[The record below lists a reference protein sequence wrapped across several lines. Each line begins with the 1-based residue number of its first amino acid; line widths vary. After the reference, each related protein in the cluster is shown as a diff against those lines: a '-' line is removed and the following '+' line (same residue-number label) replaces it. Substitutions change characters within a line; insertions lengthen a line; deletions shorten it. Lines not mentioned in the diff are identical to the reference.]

1 MAVFGHVGI
10 LDEKLEL
17 FADYADRCDAFI
29 AANDVAVVGVIAYK
43 LLKDLCS
50 PNLPNTKSYGDLK
63 KLLQD
68 HYSPRPIVI
77 AERHKILDSYP
88 RGERIYIMLHSQ
100 TQKRCGGEHNELIAH
115 TRKLRAI
122 TVNGN
127 HLQRV
132 CRSGGQHGSSENTNT
147 RHRGGLRPNHFKAGH
162 ANTKHVADGNQEAED
177 SVYLDGVQDERYQS
191 EGFGLY
197 NVTSNY
203 SVSPYMIRMSVGKGK
218 ADNISMEIDTGATR
232 STISES
238 AYMSELAN
246 MYPLKKC
253 DFALRS
259 YTVKTKRSKSL
270 GDIGALRKSEIVLP
284 TCQPCDPE
292 GFRELLEKHRKLF
305 SDKDTGIKDFT
316 ASLKLKPNAK
326 STYQKSR
333 AVPYSMVDKVEQEY
347 NRLIEADILTPVT
360 SSKWASPT
368 VHVPKA
374 NGSVRVCGDYKQVN
388 SIIEDDGYTV
398 KNNGQN
404 LPNFLTNVG
413 HVFSNLKSWA
423 KIDQPK

>member
-1 MAVFGHVGI
+1 MAVFGHVGVF
-10 LDEKLEL
+10 DEKLEL

-29 AANDVAVVGVIAYK
+29 AANDVAEEKRANFFLAVVGVIAYR

-77 AERHKILDSYP
+77 AERHRFWTATQGENKSISCFIVRLKTGQPTHRFKGKAHGS
-88 RGERIYIMLHSQ
+88 RGSFRY
-100 TQKRCGGEHNELIAH
+100 KCKGCGGEHKRADCPYKEVTCHNCK
-115 TRKLRAI
+115 RK
-122 TVNGN
+122 G

-259 YTVKTKRSKSL
+259 YTGELIPTLGYVSVPVKFKSSPSHLADIIVVQGKCPSLFGRDLLQKINLDWNQIFTVKSEPQLRQKGQNHL

-326 STYQKSR
+326 STYT
-333 AVPYSMVDKVEQEY
+333 KV
-347 NRLIEADILTPVT
+347 
-360 SSKWASPT
+360 
-368 VHVPKA
+368 
-374 NGSVRVCGDYKQVN
+374 
-388 SIIEDDGYTV
+388 
-398 KNNGQN
+398 
-404 LPNFLTNVG
+404 
-413 HVFSNLKSWA
+413 
-423 KIDQPK
+423 

>member
-1 MAVFGHVGI
+1 MADLTFDKAKNKC
-10 LDEKLEL
+10 LADEMAYIATK
-17 FADYADRCDAFI
+17 DYLHTTNIDAT
-29 AANDVAVVGVIAYK
+29 NAV
-43 LLKDLCS
+43 
-50 PNLPNTKSYGDLK
+50 
-63 KLLQD
+63 
-68 HYSPRPIVI
+68 YS
-77 AERHKILDSYP
+77 
-88 RGERIYIMLHSQ
+88 
-100 TQKRCGGEHNELIAH
+100 
-115 TRKLRAI
+115 
-122 TVNGN
+122 
-127 HLQRV
+127 
-132 CRSGGQHGSSENTNT
+132 GQPTHRFKGKAHGS
-147 RHRGGLRPNHFKAGH
+147 RGSFRYK
-162 ANTKHVADGNQEAED
+162 EAED

-218 ADNISMEIDTGATR
+218 AENISMEIDTGATR

-259 YTVKTKRSKSL
+259 YTSELIPTLGYVSVPVKFKSSPSHLADIIIVQGKCPSLFGRDLLQKINLDWNQIFTVKSEPQLRQKGQNHL

-292 GFRELLEKHRKLF
+292 GFRELVEKHCKLF
-305 SDKDTGIKDFT
+305 SDK
-316 ASLKLKPNAK
+316 
-326 STYQKSR
+326 
-333 AVPYSMVDKVEQEY
+333 
-347 NRLIEADILTPVT
+347 ADILTPVT

-388 SIIEDDGYTV
+388 SVIEDDGY
-398 KNNGQN
+398 K
-404 LPNFLTNVG
+404 LPNVQDF
-413 HVFSNLKSWA
+413 FA
-423 KIDQPK
+423 KLAQEGSQPKVYSVIDLTGAFNQLF